1 VSFEQVG
8 GERFTSVEPTPL
20 LAACIDAAH
29 EALGAALADVSPPVD
44 LFVRKRWEF
53 GPGTELSP
61 SLMATRASHEGNG
74 HGPHVPQLVVEF
86 RTESTGRYVLGP
98 KRMVYSRF
106 RVPEFWYVDP
116 MNRRVAVLRAHEGGD
131 YSWPP
136 DEYGPGDVLGP
147 GPFDGVKVAVDALLG
162 PSFSDGSRAR
172 HSEGGEA
179 WLAS

>member
-1 VSFEQVG
+1 MV
-8 GERFTSVEPTPL
+8 TK
-20 LAACIDAAH
+20 AAH
-29 EALGAALADVSPPVD
+29 P
-44 LFVRKRWEF
+44 
-53 GPGTELSP
+53 
-61 SLMATRASHEGNG
+61 GNG
-74 HGPHVPQLVVEF
+74 HGPNVPLLVVEF

-116 MNRRVAVLRAHEGGD
+116 MNRRVAILRAHEGGD

-136 DEYGPGDVLGP
+136 EERASGDTIEPLPFPGIEI
-147 GPFDGVKVAVDALLG
+147 AVDALLG

-172 HSEGGEA
+172 HSDGGES